1 MEAEVRS
8 FPLMFSLLE
17 NDKIWPRY
25 NYLNIWNLRVQKNL
39 NIEKIAFKIVQIKF
53 LAMHITNNNKPF
65 WYIYGKKLYKYI
77 HGTLSLLH
85 ILMIF
90 GIKEKLIIL
99 THTMYCGLLL
109 QIYPSDLRLVLWCR
123 VTCFSFI
130 GNKQTTK
137 VQLIIWQ
144 QLQRENEW
152 GMPDLWFS
160 FQSITC
166 VSLSPFHTNIQ
177 INITDMAHNS
187 LLFRVTSKY
196 ITYTRSLLS
205 PLLFLFYHSHSMCE
219 KRPCQRYMVKCCDS
233 CGCGLWQDAES
244 NPTRRQCSAQ
254 RLIEASVTG
263 RSQKLKRCREQL
275 RTEDMCA

>member
-1 MEAEVRS
+1 MDHFDPYNVFWAIATNIPQRLKTGFVVQGH
-8 FPLMFSLLE
+8 MFFFY
-17 NDKIWPRY
+17 W
-25 NYLNIWNLRVQKNL
+25 
-39 NIEKIAFKIVQIKF
+39 
-53 LAMHITNNNKPF
+53 
-65 WYIYGKKLYKYI
+65 
-77 HGTLSLLH
+77 
-85 ILMIF
+85 
-90 GIKEKLIIL
+90 
-99 THTMYCGLLL
+99 
-109 QIYPSDLRLVLWCR
+109 
-123 VTCFSFI
+123 
-130 GNKQTTK
+130 KQTK

-144 QLQRENEW
+144 QLQREKEW

-160 FQSITC
+160 FYITC

-177 INITDMAHNS
+177 INITDMAHNN

-244 NPTRRQCSAQ
+244 NPARRQCSAQ